1 MKRIFCAFGLLMAL
15 VACGKIDTEITK
27 ETPKYVGSVIVEN
40 DGPQTFGNVGV
51 QVAFDDA
58 SGVMEMKILKVRF
71 ASMMPRMDVTIQSVP
86 FVRSVENGVET
97 VAFSGD
103 NIIPFA
109 VGAYQSKY
117 IVTDL
122 EGSIVGN
129 RMEFSLN
136 FGQYPTV
143 YSGVM

>member
-1 MKRIFCAFGLLMAL
+1 
-15 VACGKIDTEITK
+15 
-27 ETPKYVGSVIVEN
+27 
-40 DGPQTFGNVGV
+40 
-51 QVAFDDA
+51 
-58 SGVMEMKILKVRF
+58 
-71 ASMMPRMDVTIQSVP
+71 MDVTIQSVP

-129 RMEFSLN
+129 RIEFSLN
-136 FGQYPTV
+136 FGQYPTA